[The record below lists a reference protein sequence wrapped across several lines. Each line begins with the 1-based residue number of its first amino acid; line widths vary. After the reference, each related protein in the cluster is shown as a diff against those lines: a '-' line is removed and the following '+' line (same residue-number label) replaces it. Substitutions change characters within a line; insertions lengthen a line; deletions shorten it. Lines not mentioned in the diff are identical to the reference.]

1 MTCDT
6 YSPTFSGISTAKP
19 LHDPTSIIKDEP
31 NGSEDTQ
38 IQFNENVEDDDDDEE
53 ENFEKNSI
61 KYEEEEIKEN
71 NHEEKLEPKD
81 IIVSI
86 KDANED
92 STSSS
97 SSEEE
102 NDLEY
107 NNGNVDNES
116 EVNDDEPKQNAIL
129 QQESVSP
136 KHQINLRPKPVLKRS
151 VSDEMEESE
160 EEEEIGMLSK

>member
-1 MTCDT
+1 MKI
-6 YSPTFSGISTAKP
+6 SPPSPPKIRTFCSDKICKIKFTKF
-19 LHDPTSIIKDEP
+19 SILV
-31 NGSEDTQ
+31 N
-38 IQFNENVEDDDDDEE
+38 NEE
-53 ENFEKNSI
+53 EK
-61 KYEEEEIKEN
+61 
-71 NHEEKLEPKD
+71 HEPKD

-116 EVNDDEPKQNAIL
+116 EVNDDEPKQNAIPE
-129 QQESVSP
+129 QKSVSP

>member
-1 MTCDT
+1 MKI
-6 YSPTFSGISTAKP
+6 SPPSPPKIRTFCSDKFGTFQIFQIKFTKF
-19 LHDPTSIIKDEP
+19 SILV
-31 NGSEDTQ
+31 N
-38 IQFNENVEDDDDDEE
+38 NEE
-53 ENFEKNSI
+53 EK
-61 KYEEEEIKEN
+61 
-71 NHEEKLEPKD
+71 HEPKD

-151 VSDEMEESE
+151 LSDEMEESE
-160 EEEEIGMLSK
+160 EEEEIGMLSKKI